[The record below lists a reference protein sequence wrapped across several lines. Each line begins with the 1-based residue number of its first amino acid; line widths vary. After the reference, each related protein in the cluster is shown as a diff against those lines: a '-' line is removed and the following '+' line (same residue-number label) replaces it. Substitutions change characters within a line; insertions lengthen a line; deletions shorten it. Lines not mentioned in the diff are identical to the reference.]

1 MQKRSKYSTN
11 FVQNY
16 TSYENLFKIS
26 THENVSIDIFWP
38 RNLCHQ
44 CYHTKSNIYC
54 ISYKSHFSYQ
64 SIITRGFT
72 RIDRILKVTMTP
84 HENSELFIEEYL
96 KLVEER
102 EQSEFQ
108 KILEMKVLKLR
119 NITMDNYGKNTHCR
133 DLILYRYLFVDI
145 P

>member
-1 MQKRSKYSTN
+1 MRICSKFQLMKMYLLIFFGLEICATN
-11 FVQNY
+11 VITLNP
-16 TSYENLFKIS
+16 
-26 THENVSIDIFWP
+26 IFTV
-38 RNLCHQ
+38 LA
-44 CYHTKSNIYC
+44 TI
-54 ISYKSHFSYQ
+54 SHFSYQ

-119 NITMDNYGKNTHCR
+119 K
-133 DLILYRYLFVDI
+133 ILLWIIMAKIHIVET
-145 P
+145 